1 MIRSSLIISDSI
13 LLGSLSLLALLSSW
27 FISRFYIHLS
37 IRSRLLQI
45 VSPPLLFSLSLSR
58 DIRTAPGHSF
68 LVSVYEQGEF
78 FFFFFLVWF

>member
-1 MIRSSLIISDSI
+1 MIRSSLIINDSI

-45 VSPPLLFSLSLSR
+45 VSPPLLFSLFSLSLE
-58 DIRTAPGHSF
+58 ISAPPPVILFLSRYMSKESF
-68 LVSVYEQGEF
+68 C
-78 FFFFFLVWF
+78 FLF